1 MDKKITIEIYSILKD
16 LIYNAWVII
25 LSVLI
30 GLMGVYIAS
39 VQFYTPEYTSSA
51 TIVVNQKSV
60 MSENFSSFGMASE
73 MAGVISQV
81 LADHSVKEKAAEYAQ
96 KDYFNGNLTA
106 SNITDTNFIRI
117 SVTSSSPQTSYE
129 LLTAV
134 LAVYPQVSDNVFDN
148 AVITP
153 LTLPTMPHGPS
164 NNPAKENQ
172 SLVMSACAVLSAA
185 IIIVLSI
192 IRDTVK
198 NEQVFEEKVDA
209 KLLGVIPHEIK
220 NKNIKE
226 ILEKKKKSLLI
237 NGSNLVGLRF
247 SEGYHKT
254 AAKLEF
260 IKRRTG
266 HKVFAVTSVAENEGK
281 STTASNLAL
290 SLASSGKSVI
300 LFDLDR
306 KKPALYKI
314 FEEEYKE
321 NYELGELFNGKTPYS
336 KFCLRTFKKTS
347 LFLGLNTY
355 VHEDY
360 DKWIKN
366 GEVAKVIDYCKKK
379 VDYIIIDTA
388 PLSADSMVTD
398 IVKLV
403 DETIVVVRTDRVPVA
418 AVNDAISTIEEVGGT
433 VAGCILN
440 DAYPS
445 ISMFGMTGVDEGGY
459 YYGKKYGYK
468 NKYYNHYYAYA
479 PREAANDRLVQ
490 DLEMISDYQGND

>member
-1 MDKKITIEIYSILKD
+1 MDKRITIEFYSILKD
-16 LIYNAWVII
+16 LIRNAWVVL

-39 VQFYTPEYTSSA
+39 VQVYTPEYTSSA

-60 MSENFSSFGMASE
+60 ISENFSSFSMASE
-73 MAGVISQV
+73 MAEVISQV
-81 LADHSVKEKAAEYAQ
+81 LVEPSVKSKAAEYAG
-96 KDYFNGNLTA
+96 KSYFNGSLNA
-106 SNITDTNFIRI
+106 SNITNTNFIDI

-134 LAVYPQVSDNVFDN
+134 LAVYPQVSDKVFEN

-153 LTLPTMPHGPS
+153 LTLPTMPHGSS
-164 NNPAKENQ
+164 NNPALENK
-172 SLVMSACAVLSAA
+172 SLVMSACAVISIAL
-185 IIIVLSI
+185 IVVFSI

-198 NEQVFEEKVDA
+198 NEQVFEDKIDA
-209 KLLGVIPHEIK
+209 KLLGVIPHERK
-220 NKNIKE
+220 VMKLKDL
-226 ILEKKKKSLLI
+226 LEKKKKSLLI

-254 AAKLEF
+254 AAKIEF

-281 STTASNLAL
+281 STTASNIAL
-290 SLASSGKSVI
+290 SLAGSGKSVI

-314 FEEEYKE
+314 FEEQYKE

-347 LFLGLNTY
+347 MFLGLNTY
-355 VHEDY
+355 VHQDY

-366 GEVAKVIDYCKKK
+366 GAVAKVIDYCKKK

-403 DETIVVVRTDRVPVA
+403 DETIMVVRTDRVPVA

-445 ISMFGMTGVDEGGY
+445 VSLFGMTGVDEGGY
-459 YYGKKYGYK
+459 YYGKKYGK
-468 NKYYNHYYAYA
+468 NKYYNKYYAYNA
-479 PREAANDRLVQ
+479 YEAANDRLVQ
-490 DLEMISDYQGND
+490 DLDLNSDLQEND

>member
-1 MDKKITIEIYSILKD
+1 MNKKITIEFYSILKD
-16 LIYNAWVII
+16 LIRNAWVVV

-30 GLMGVYIAS
+30 GFMGVYIAS
-39 VQFYTPEYTSSA
+39 EQMYTPEYTSSA
-51 TIVVNQKSV
+51 TVVVNQKSV
-60 MSENFSSFGMASE
+60 FAENFSSFGMASE
-73 MAGVISQV
+73 MAEIISQV
-81 LADHSVKEKAAEYAQ
+81 LVEPTVKTKAAEYAE
-96 KDYFNGNLTA
+96 KSYFNGKLTA
-106 SNITDTNFIRI
+106 SNVAETNFIDIR
-117 SVTSSSPQTSYE
+117 VTSSSPQTSYE

-134 LAVYPQVSDNVFDN
+134 LAVYPQVSDKVFAN

-153 LTLPTMPHGPS
+153 ITLPTMPHGPS
-164 NNPAKENQ
+164 NNPVLENKN
-172 SLVMSACAVLSAA
+172 LVMSACAVFAIA

-192 IRDTVK
+192 VRDTVK
-198 NEQVFEEKVDA
+198 NEQVFEEKIDA
-209 KLLGVIPHEIK
+209 KLLGVIPHERK
-220 NKNIKE
+220 FMNIKDVY
-226 ILEKKKKSLLI
+226 EKKKKSLLI
-237 NGSNLVGLRF
+237 NGNNLVGLRF

-254 AAKLEF
+254 AAKIEF

-266 HKVFAVTSVAENEGK
+266 HKIFAVTSVAENEGK

-290 SLASSGKSVI
+290 SLANSGKSVI

-314 FEEEYKE
+314 FQEEYKE

-336 KFCLRTFKKTS
+336 KFCLRTYKKTS
-347 LFLGLNTY
+347 MFLGLNTY
-355 VHEDY
+355 VHQDY

-366 GEVAKVIDYCKKK
+366 GEVAKVIEYCQKK

-403 DETIVVVRTDRVPVA
+403 DETIMVVRADRVPVA

-445 ISMFGMTGVDEGGY
+445 VSIFGMTGVDEGGY
-459 YYGKKYGYK
+459 YYGKKYGK
-468 NKYYNHYYAYA
+468 NKYYNNYYAYNS
-479 PREAANDRLVQ
+479 REVANDRLVQ
-490 DLEMISDYQGND
+490 DLGFNPDLQEND

>member
-1 MDKKITIEIYSILKD
+1 MNKKITIEFYSILKD
-16 LIYNAWVII
+16 LIRNAWVVV

-30 GLMGVYIAS
+30 GFMGVYIAS
-39 VQFYTPEYTSSA
+39 EQMYTPEYTSSA
-51 TIVVNQKSV
+51 TVVVNQKSV
-60 MSENFSSFGMASE
+60 FAENFSSFGMASE
-73 MAGVISQV
+73 MAEIISQV
-81 LADHSVKEKAAEYAQ
+81 LVEPTVKTKAAEYEE
-96 KDYFNGNLTA
+96 KSYFNGKLTA
-106 SNITDTNFIRI
+106 SNVAETNFIDIR
-117 SVTSSSPQTSYE
+117 VTSSSPQTSYE

-134 LAVYPQVSDNVFDN
+134 LAVYPQVSDKVFAN

-153 LTLPTMPHGPS
+153 ITLPTMPHGPS
-164 NNPAKENQ
+164 NNPVLENKN
-172 SLVMSACAVLSAA
+172 LVMSACAVFAIA

-192 IRDTVK
+192 VRDTVK
-198 NEQVFEEKVDA
+198 NEQVFEEKIDA
-209 KLLGVIPHEIK
+209 KLLGVIPHERK
-220 NKNIKE
+220 FMNIKDVY
-226 ILEKKKKSLLI
+226 EKKKKSLLI
-237 NGSNLVGLRF
+237 NGNNLVGLRF

-254 AAKLEF
+254 AAKIEF

-266 HKVFAVTSVAENEGK
+266 HKIFAVTSVAENEGK

-290 SLASSGKSVI
+290 SLANSGKSVI

-306 KKPALYKI
+306 KKPALHKI
-314 FEEEYKE
+314 FQEEYKE

-336 KFCLRTFKKTS
+336 KFCLRTYKKTS
-347 LFLGLNTY
+347 MFLGLNTY
-355 VHEDY
+355 VHQDY

-366 GEVAKVIDYCKKK
+366 GEVAKVIEYCQKK

-403 DETIVVVRTDRVPVA
+403 DETIMVVRADRVPVA

-445 ISMFGMTGVDEGGY
+445 VSIFGMTGVDEGGY
-459 YYGKKYGYK
+459 YYGKKYGK
-468 NKYYNHYYAYA
+468 NKYYNNYYAYNS
-479 PREAANDRLVQ
+479 REVANDRVVQ
-490 DLEMISDYQGND
+490 DLGFNPDLQEND

>member
-1 MDKKITIEIYSILKD
+1 MDKKISIEFYSILRD
-16 LIYNAWVII
+16 LIRNAWVVL

-39 VQFYTPEYTSSA
+39 VQVFTPEYTSSA

-60 MSENFSSFGMASE
+60 ISENFSSFGMASE
-73 MAGVISQV
+73 MSGIIAQV
-81 LADHSVKEKAAEYAQ
+81 LVEPSVKVKAAEHAG

-106 SNITDTNFIRI
+106 STISDTNFIDIR
-117 SVTSSSPQTSYE
+117 VTSSSPQTSYE

-134 LAVYPQVSDNVFDN
+134 LEVYPQVSDKVFAN

-164 NNPAKENQ
+164 NNPALENQ
-172 SLVMSACAVLSAA
+172 SLVMSACAVLSIAL
-185 IIIVLSI
+185 IVVFSI

-198 NEQVFEEKVDA
+198 NEQVFEDKIDA
-209 KLLGVIPHEIK
+209 KLLGVIPHERK
-220 NKNIKE
+220 VMKLKD
-226 ILEKKKKSLLI
+226 LFEKKKKSLLI
-237 NGSNLVGLRF
+237 NGNNLVGLRF
-247 SEGYHKT
+247 TEGYNKI
-254 AAKLEF
+254 AAKIEF

-266 HKVFAVTSVAENEGK
+266 HKIFAVTSVAENEGK
-281 STTASNLAL
+281 STTASNIAL
-290 SLASSGKSVI
+290 SLAGSGKSVI

-336 KFCLRTFKKTS
+336 KFCLRTYKKTS
-347 LFLGLNTY
+347 MFLGLNTY

-366 GEVAKVIDYCKKK
+366 GEVAKVIDYCQKK

-403 DETIVVVRTDRVPVA
+403 DETIVVVRADRVPVA

-440 DAYPS
+440 DAYPTAS
-445 ISMFGMTGVDEGGY
+445 VFGMTGVDEGGY
-459 YYGKKYGYK
+459 YYGKKYGK
-468 NKYYNHYYAYA
+468 NKYYNNYYAYNS
-479 PREAANDRLVQ
+479 REVANDRLVQ
-490 DLEMISDYQGND
+490 DLGMNSDLQEND